1 LNFLSSN
8 SWRKVSLQF
17 LTLLHHN
24 RLMLQVLPTPAKS
37 WAPALSAM
45 GLAALAAY
53 GVVSWFL
60 QIQSLSA
67 PASLAPVAQTSS
79 ASAAVAIDTGRVA
92 QALGAPLAAD
102 AGSGTEAVA
111 AYQWTLLGVVAGASG
126 KGSALLS
133 VDGQAPKA
141 YLPGQTVAPGWV
153 LHSVGHRL
161 ARLAPAGQDS
171 ASVTL
176 ELPKLSQ

>member
-1 LNFLSSN
+1 
-8 SWRKVSLQF
+8 
-17 LTLLHHN
+17 
-24 RLMLQVLPTPAKS
+24 MLQVLPTPAKS

-45 GLAALAAY
+45 ALAALAAY

-79 ASAAVAIDTGRVA
+79 ASTAVAIDTGRVA
-92 QALGAPLAAD
+92 QALGAPLAAA

-176 ELPKLSQ
+176 ELPKPSQ

>member
-1 LNFLSSN
+1 
-8 SWRKVSLQF
+8 
-17 LTLLHHN
+17 
-24 RLMLQVLPTPAKS
+24 MLQVLPTPAKS

-45 GLAALAAY
+45 ALAALAAY

-67 PASLAPVAQTSS
+67 PASTASVAQNNNIAM
-79 ASAAVAIDTGRVA
+79 ASVAADSGRVA
-92 QALGAPLAAD
+92 QALGAPAPAD
-102 AGSGTEAVA
+102 AQGGTSA
-111 AYQWTLLGVVAGASG
+111 AAAHQWALMGVVAGASG
-126 KGSALLS
+126 KGSALLA

-141 YLPGQTVAPGWV
+141 YLPGQVVAPGWV

-161 ARLAPAGQDS
+161 ARLAPEGQAE

-176 ELPKLSQ
+176 ELPKLGQ